1 MKLQGLGLINI
12 AFNHWLKKYGFE
24 ARVRGV
30 DEDFFWYHHNN
41 TISYSFFFPVEA
53 AENWAC
59 LMEELGCNYDLDVFY
74 TAFFHELGHGHTY
87 WDFEEEELD
96 EYYDTLKLMDKEPSS
111 FAESIHYVYTH
122 LPVEYEASRWAV
134 NYINTY
140 PERVKELVD
149 LVGKAVKLFY
159 TLNEVVDEDSFD
171 F

>member
-12 AFNHWLKKYGFE
+12 AFNHWLKKYSFE

-30 DEDFFWYHHNN
+30 DEDFFWYHNN

-53 AENWAC
+53 TENWSR
-59 LMEELGCNYDLDVFY
+59 LMEELGCNYVLDEFY
-74 TAFFHELGHGHTY
+74 TAFLHELGHSHTY

-96 EYYDTLKLMDKEPSS
+96 EYYDILKLMDEEPSS
-111 FAESIHYVYTH
+111 FAESIHYTYTH

-149 LVGKAVKLFY
+149 LVGKAVRLFY
-159 TLNEVVDEDSFD
+159 KINDVVDEDSFD

>member
-30 DEDFFWYHHNN
+30 DEDFFWYHNN
-41 TISYSFFFPVEA
+41 TISYSFFFPVDA
-53 AENWAC
+53 SENWSR
-59 LMEELGCNYDLDVFY
+59 LMEELGCNYSIDEFY
-74 TAFFHELGHGHTY
+74 TAFLHELGHSHTY

-96 EYYDTLKLMDKEPSS
+96 EYYDILKLMDKEPSS
-111 FAESIHYVYTH
+111 FAESIHYIYTH

-149 LVGKAVKLFY
+149 LVGKAVRLFY
-159 TLNEVVDEDSFD
+159 KINDVVDEDSFD